1 MNIVA
6 HPFADKFPLLPEEDL
21 QELTESIR
29 AHGLRQPIVL
39 DESGRILDGRNRY
52 RACQKAG
59 VKPDYITYTGN
70 DLAEYVIDCNTTRRH
85 MSVGARAMATALILE
100 EAGLRQDG
108 RWAYG
113 ALSDSTHVSNSF
125 LARLRQAGVILDYAP
140 HLSEPI
146 IDGTIAFRNAFE
158 EANQIKAS
166 REAEKIAERNRRK
179 AETEQARQEQA
190 RQQRLY
196 SELETQNATQYLTY
210 IEKGEMDIPTAYA
223 AWMEATR
230 AEREQQQALTH
241 SRMVTMQAIQDGL
254 NTFAGGPAYA
264 DVVWGEAYPYE
275 AQIMP
280 ENARLTVSQID
291 TAIGYLTR
299 LKTLINQNK

>member
-1 MNIVA
+1 MRA

-59 VKPDYITYTGN
+59 IKPDYITYTGS

-100 EAGLRQDG
+100 EAGRD
-108 RWAYG
+108 Y
-113 ALSDSTHVSNSF
+113 
-125 LARLRQAGVILDYAP
+125 GVISREILNGLNSSFRVNISYARK
-140 HLSEPI
+140 I
-146 IDGTIAFRNAFE
+146 IDYIPNLVDDVINDQIGIR
-158 EANQIKAS
+158 EAYEQAREIEAS

-190 RQQRLY
+190 RQQRLHN
-196 SELETQNATQYLTY
+196 ELKTQNATQYLTY

-264 DVVWGEAYPYE
+264 DVVWSEAYPYE

-280 ENARLTVSQID
+280 ENARLTTSQID

-299 LKTLINQNK
+299 LKTLINQVKEQANA

>member
-1 MNIVA
+1 MRA

-52 RACQKAG
+52 RACQQAG
-59 VKPDYITYTGN
+59 IKPDYVTYTGN

-100 EAGLRQDG
+100 EAGRT
-108 RWAYG
+108 YG
-113 ALSDSTHVSNSF
+113 AITQGKLSGINSSVRVAISR
-125 LARLRQAGVILDYAP
+125 ARKIIDYAP
-140 HLSEPI
+140 NLVDDVI
-146 IDGTIAFRNAFE
+146 NDQIGIR
-158 EANQIKAS
+158 EAYEQAREIEAS

-254 NTFAGGPAYA
+254 NTFAGGAAYA
-264 DVVWGEAYPYE
+264 DVVWSEAYPYE

-280 ENARLTVSQID
+280 ENARLTVGQID

-299 LKTLINQNK
+299 LKILINQKEQTNA